1 MNLTSKHK
9 GNIALAH
16 ALSYFGEKGYYL
28 FLPVGDNGG
37 AIDLA
42 ISEDGT
48 NLQRVQCKYTARR
61 HNSTMK
67 RFSDRLIWYVEMRQA
82 GRQVGANGRLLV
94 ELRYDKDSFD
104 LLFVTTPTGDYLIE
118 WKTLCQERGKVPS
131 SVILGQQMEKY
142 RVS

>member
-1 MNLTSKHK
+1 MMLTSKHR

-42 ISEDGT
+42 VSEDGT
-48 NLQRVQCKYTARR
+48 RLQRVQCKYTQKR
-61 HNSTMK
+61 HPEMTK
-67 RFSDRLIWYVEMRQA
+67 RYPDRIVW
-82 GRQVGANGRLLV
+82 QVGLQQVGRGPANAVIGSNYH
-94 ELRYDKDSFD
+94 EEDFD
-104 LLFVTTPTGDYLIE
+104 LLFIATPTGDYLID
-118 WKTLCQERGKVPS
+118 WKVYCQELGHVPS
-131 SVILGQQMEKY
+131 NMVLGGKAEKY